1 MKVVS
6 NMEDCKKKL
15 YYPFTESP
23 DDILDRL
30 INKYGVHIQLHFIRT
45 SQHLTQEE
53 ASVLSD
59 ISVSTIS
66 RLETGGD
73 VRLTNVIKYAH
84 SLGYELRL
92 VKKGAQYG
100 YTEPK

>member
-1 MKVVS
+1 
-6 NMEDCKKKL
+6 MEESKKKKL
-15 YYPFTESP
+15 YYPFIESP

-30 INKYGVHIQLHFIRT
+30 INKYGIHIHLQYLRT

-53 ASVLSD
+53 ASVISD
-59 ISVSTIS
+59 ISVSTIY

-73 VRLTNVIKYAH
+73 VRLANVIKYAH

-100 YTEPK
+100 YTEPR